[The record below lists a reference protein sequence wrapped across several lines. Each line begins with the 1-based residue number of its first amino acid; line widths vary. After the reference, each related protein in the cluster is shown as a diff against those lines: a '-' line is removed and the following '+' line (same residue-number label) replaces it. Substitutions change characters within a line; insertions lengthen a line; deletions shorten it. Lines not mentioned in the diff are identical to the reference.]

1 MIHSHEEFYFAN
13 SRLNKENRYF
23 YCTTSQSCYLQ
34 VCLRISTAVVISV
47 NYTLKS
53 PREFLGILMPGPD
66 PQRF

>member
-47 NYTLKS
+47 NYTLKITQ
-53 PREFLGILMPGPD
+53 GILRNSD
-66 PQRF
+66 ARV

>member
-13 SRLNKENRYF
+13 SRLNKENRYS

-47 NYTLKS
+47 NYTLKITQ
-53 PREFLGILMPGPD
+53 GILRNSD
-66 PQRF
+66 ARV